1 VVEGGR
7 HPDGRGACDEG
18 DAAMTWTAPDER
30 HIHSDAA
37 CAFCG
42 SRAPED
48 PDEMREAGWQVR
60 NDYPVKFRC
69 PNCRQR
75 QDRETVAA

>member
-1 VVEGGR
+1 
-7 HPDGRGACDEG
+7 
-18 DAAMTWTAPDER
+18 MTWTAPDEH
-30 HIHSDAA
+30 HIHNDAA

-42 SRAPED
+42 SRAPD
-48 PDEMREAGWQVR
+48 DSDEMRDAGWQVR

-69 PNCRQR
+69 PNCRHR

>member
-1 VVEGGR
+1 
-7 HPDGRGACDEG
+7 
-18 DAAMTWTAPDER
+18 MTWTAPDEG
-30 HIHSDAA
+30 HIHNDAA

-42 SRAPED
+42 TRAPED
-48 PDEMREAGWQVR
+48 TAEMLDAGWQVR

-69 PNCRQR
+69 PNCRHR

>member
-1 VVEGGR
+1 MARASRRLVV
-7 HPDGRGACDEG
+7 
-18 DAAMTWTAPDER
+18 
-30 HIHSDAA
+30 SVA

-48 PDEMREAGWQVR
+48 LDEMRDAGWQVR

-69 PNCRQR
+69 PNCRRR